1 MLIENARLVL
11 LLGLC
16 HSYRALKCCTDDYQV
31 NLRRSQKHL
40 LGVLYI
46 VQCSSQPPKQAL
58 IVTKHRQ
65 SSGPWLRGSVSQS
78 LIKGG
83 WSDCCGLMDLGWK
96 RWQEEQPEAISTGTS
111 LLTRVGDR
119 EKMAKACKCWCPT
132 CCMKDFPQR
141 HKAKKSPQ
149 KRNKSQRYWWHFLMA
164 KGSLKTEYHLSQLS
178 KTAHSDL
185 KLTCPNYASLDSY
198 KCTQTHLLTSN
209 GQADILES
217 IEYKAQL
224 IR

>member
-1 MLIENARLVL
+1 MP
-11 LLGLC
+11 LLGLH
-16 HSYRALKCCTDDYQV
+16 HSYRAKYCTDDYQV
-31 NLRRSQKHL
+31 NLRHSQKHL

-78 LIKGG
+78 LINGQTATDWWTWGEKE
-83 WSDCCGLMDLGWK
+83 

-132 CCMKDFPQR
+132 CCMEDFPQR

-149 KRNKSQRYWWHFLMA
+149 KRNKSQRYWWYFLMA
-164 KGSLKTEYHLSQLS
+164 KGSLKTESIL
-178 KTAHSDL
+178 ANFL
-185 KLTCPNYASLDSY
+185 K
-198 KCTQTHLLTSN
+198 QH
-209 GQADILES
+209 IL
-217 IEYKAQL
+217 I
-224 IR
+224 